1 MYAELITIGDEI
13 LIGQIVDS
21 NSAWIASEL
30 NEVGIEVKQITS
42 VSDKI
47 EDIKA
52 ALTLASLRAD
62 IIFMTGG
69 LGPTNDDLT
78 RQALSEYF
86 NSKLVINEVVLAF
99 IKTMFSERNKPL
111 LDVNVKQAE
120 VLECAEVL
128 PNKAGTAPGMYIQDN
143 GKHVFVM
150 PGVPSEMRYL
160 VSEEIIPRLK
170 RFPSRDVLIHKTVL
184 TAGIGESNLALQLA
198 TIENSLPDYIQMA
211 YLPSFGQVR
220 LRLSAKGKNKQEL
233 IDKVNAYVALIKDE
247 IPENWFSDDNRTL
260 EESLIHFMQNL
271 ELSLGTA
278 ESCTG
283 GNIAHLLTLVP
294 GSSQVFKG
302 GVVAYTNTLK
312 RELLG
317 VPKDTIKK
325 YTAVSE
331 QTVKAMAEGA
341 KKLLNTDYAIA
352 TTGIA
357 GPTGETVENPVGT
370 VWIGIAGRGE
380 TLTQRFVFDS
390 IRGRTIERSSKN
402 ALILL
407 FKLLYKE
414 NKEKSA
420 LSGGM

>member
-42 VSDKI
+42 VADKI

-52 ALTLASLRAD
+52 ALTLASSRAEV
-62 IIFMTGG
+62 IFMTGG

-86 NSKLVINEVVLAF
+86 NSKLIINEDVLAF
-99 IKTMFSERNKPL
+99 IKTMFSERNRPL
-111 LDVNVKQAE
+111 LDANVKQAQ

-128 PNKAGTAPGMYIQDN
+128 HNKAGTAPGMYILDK
-143 GKHVFVM
+143 GKHLFVM

-170 RFPSRDVLIHKTVL
+170 CFPSRDVLIHKTIL

-211 YLPSFGQVR
+211 YLPSFEQVR
-220 LRLSAKGKNKQEL
+220 LRLTAKGKNKQKL
-233 IDKVNAYVALIKDE
+233 IEKVNAYVELIKKE
-247 IPENWFSDDNRTL
+247 IPGNWFSDDNRTL
-260 EESLIHFMQNL
+260 EESLIDFMQKQNL
-271 ELSLGTA
+271 TLGTA

-283 GNIAHLLTLVP
+283 GKIAHLLTLIP

-302 GVVAYTNTLK
+302 GVIAYTNIVKTN
-312 RELLG
+312 LLG
-317 VPKDTIKK
+317 VTVDTLKE

-341 KKLLNTDYAIA
+341 RKLLNTDYAIA

-357 GPTGETVENPVGT
+357 GPTGETAENPVGT
-370 VWIGIAGRGE
+370 VWIGIAGKGE
-380 TLTQRFVFDS
+380 TITQRFVFDS
-390 IRGRTIERSSKN
+390 IRGRTIERSSKK

-407 FKLLYKE
+407 FELLYKE
-414 NKEKSA
+414 SKE
-420 LSGGM
+420 

>member
-13 LIGQIVDS
+13 LIGQIIDS
-21 NSAWIASEL
+21 NSAWMASQL
-30 NEVGIEVKQITS
+30 NDIGIEVKQISS

-47 EDIKA
+47 EDIKT

-62 IIFMTGG
+62 IILITGG

-86 NSKLVINEVVLAF
+86 NSKLQINDQVLAF

-111 LDVNVKQAE
+111 LDVNIKQAE

-128 PNKAGTAPGMYIQDN
+128 FNKAGTAPGMYIQDKE
-143 GKHVFVM
+143 KHIFVM

-160 VSEEIIPRLK
+160 VNAEIIPRLK
-170 RFPSRDVLIHKTVL
+170 RFPSPNVLIHKTVL
-184 TAGIGESNLALQLA
+184 TAGIGESNLALQLSA
-198 TIENSLPDYIQMA
+198 IENSLPDYIQLA

-220 LRLSAKGKNKQEL
+220 LRLSAKGKNKEEL
-233 IDKVNAYVALIKDE
+233 LNKVNAYVDLIKEE

-260 EESLIHFMQNL
+260 EESLIQFMKMH

-283 GNIAHLLTLVP
+283 GKVANLLTLVP

-302 GVVAYTNTLK
+302 GVVAYTNAIKTN
-312 RELLG
+312 LLG
-317 VPKDTIKK
+317 VSTAVLEE
-325 YTAVSE
+325 YSAVSE

-341 KKLLNTDYAIA
+341 KRVLNTDYAIA

-357 GPTGETVENPVGT
+357 GPAGGSDENPVGT
-370 VWIGIAGRGE
+370 VWIAIAGKSK
-380 TLTQRFVFDS
+380 TLTQRFTLDS
-390 IRGRTIERSSKN
+390 IRSRTIDRSSKN

-407 FKLLYKE
+407 FKMLYSE
-414 NKEKSA
+414 NKEKMIV
-420 LSGGM
+420 SGGG